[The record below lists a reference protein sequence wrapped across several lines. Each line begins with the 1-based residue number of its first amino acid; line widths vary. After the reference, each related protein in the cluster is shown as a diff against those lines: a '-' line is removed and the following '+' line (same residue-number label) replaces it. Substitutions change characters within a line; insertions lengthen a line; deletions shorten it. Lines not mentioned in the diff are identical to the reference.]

1 VEQLCRFI
9 PVGNEFNGLFTEA
22 KEKPSELLDV
32 PLEIFGKPKVLDPSR
47 GTTAN
52 LLVESLGLRRRRLLR
67 TQEEKGRAWL
77 QGSYLA
83 VCTMFCTRAICMFF
97 GTPQPTTPVIPPQ
110 DVTILND
117 GLLDAMHAQTQC
129 CKQFWKTPNSIHDL

>member
-1 VEQLCRFI
+1 MILKQSLYCVCCGTLIASCRFI

-47 GTTAN
+47 GPTAT
-52 LLVESLGLRRRRLLR
+52 LLIETLGLRRRRMLR

-83 VCTMFCTRAICMFF
+83 VCTWFSPLYRHGIVA
-97 GTPQPTTPVIPPQ
+97 TTAFAGAPGSVVQ
-110 DVTILND
+110 HTCQ
-117 GLLDAMHAQTQC
+117 MY
-129 CKQFWKTPNSIHDL
+129 